1 MQGRKEGVGH
11 LARVHVGTTRAC
23 LTAFASSLLSRSP
36 ISPSL
41 FGADANRVNGCACE
55 SEGRREGGRASAGVN
70 E

>member
-11 LARVHVGTTRAC
+11 LARVHVGTTYTC

-55 SEGRREGGRASAGVN
+55 GERRREGERRS

>member
-1 MQGRKEGVGH
+1 MQGR
-11 LARVHVGTTRAC
+11 RGTPCTRACRHYTC

-55 SEGRREGGRASAGVN
+55 SEGRKKGGGPEGRAGERAQ